1 MTPQAY
7 FSILSRMPPKYSLW
21 KFVFPSIDRLKVSL
35 ADRHIQKF
43 LPQRKLKLAMSL
55 LIASSAHSI
64 RKKSQNEREKHTK
77 QNSCAGYWLLNFIFC
92 WFFVCVYFYL
102 KKAKKKKTKKQQ
114 HRTENEEKNSFQFHF
129 RLNFRFCFSVCA
141 AAVGCIDCFGALGC
155 NIIPDELLK
164 VRKSSLERWKKNF
177 WGRC

>member
-7 FSILSRMPPKYSLW
+7 FSILSRMPPTYSLW

-43 LPQRKLKLAMSL
+43 LPQRILKLAMSL

-102 KKAKKKKTKKQQ
+102 KKAKKKKKRRNNSTEQRMKK
-114 HRTENEEKNSFQFHF
+114 KILF
-129 RLNFRFCFSVCA
+129 NFIFVWIFAFVSLFVLLLWG
-141 AAVGCIDCFGALGC
+141 VSIVLG
-155 NIIPDELLK
+155 L
-164 VRKSSLERWKKNF
+164 
-177 WGRC
+177 